1 MGGEM
6 LLIKSGR
13 VIDQLSGTDDTLDIL
28 VDQGRIVSV
37 GRDMDK
43 SNSEISQTI
52 DARGKIVVPGLIDMH
67 VHLRE
72 PGCEYKETIKTGC
85 QAAASGGFT
94 SVACMPNTN
103 PVNDN
108 QSVTEYILDKARRE
122 GCVNVFPIG
131 AITKELK
138 GESLAEMGELKN
150 VGIVAVSDDGKSV
163 RNSELM
169 RRGMEY
175 ARNFNLP
182 VICHCEDSDLVA
194 GGVMNEGFT
203 STRLGLKANPGSA
216 EEVIV
221 ARDVLLAELTGCK
234 VHIAHVSTAGSVRII
249 REAKSRGVTVT
260 AETAPHY
267 FSLSEEALESF
278 DTSLKV
284 NPPLRSKRDVDAIKE
299 GLKDGTLDVIATDH
313 APHSSLEKDVE
324 FDYASPG
331 MVGLETALP
340 LALRLV
346 KEKVVSL
353 PELILKFTANPAKI
367 LSIPKG
373 TLSPGA
379 DADITVIDT
388 SVKKKVDMNQ
398 FKSRSKNSPF
408 HGWELEGAALY
419 TIVKGKVVKD
429 LNGIVE

>member
-1 MGGEM
+1 M

-43 SNSEISQTI
+43 SSREISQTI

-85 QAAASGGFT
+85 QAAASGGFA

-150 VGIVAVSDDGKSV
+150 AGIVAVSDDGKSV

-175 ARNFNLP
+175 ARNFSLP

-249 REAKSRGVTVT
+249 REAKSRGVKVT

-284 NPPLRSKRDVDAIKE
+284 NPPLRSARDVDAIKE

-353 PELILKFTANPAKI
+353 PDLILKFTANPAKI
-367 LSIPKG
+367 LGIPKG

-379 DADITVIDT
+379 DADITVIDM
-388 SVKKKVDMNQ
+388 SVKKKVDMHQ

-408 HGWELEGAALY
+408 HGWELEGEAVC
-419 TIVKGKVVKD
+419 TIVSGKVVKD
-429 LNGIVE
+429 VK

>member
-1 MGGEM
+1 M
-6 LLIKSGR
+6 LFIKNGR
-13 VIDQLSGTDDTLDIL
+13 VIDPLSGTDDTLDIL
-28 VDQGRIVSV
+28 VDKGRVVSV
-37 GRDMDK
+37 DRDIDK
-43 SNSEISQTI
+43 SNSAISQTI

-108 QSVTEYILDKARRE
+108 QSVTKYILDKARRE

-175 ARNFNLP
+175 ARNFDLP

-249 REAKSRGVTVT
+249 REAKSRGVKVT

-284 NPPLRSKRDVDAIKE
+284 NPPLRSARDVDAIKE

-340 LALRLV
+340 LALSLV

-353 PELILKFTANPAKI
+353 PDLILKFTANPAKI

-379 DADITVIDT
+379 DADITVIDM

-429 LNGIVE
+429 LNGIVG